1 MPNAAAGLLQ
11 VGANPS
17 VSLVSGSARTVRRS
31 CSHFTTFTVAV
42 LSRNHTVGAAGIKKY
57 GRICTACMKGS
68 IGQKSQIREVH
79 PDAGRCGCI
88 QSH

>member
-1 MPNAAAGLLQ
+1 MLQRAFSKLMRIPPLVWSVAVGL
-11 VGANPS
+11 
-17 VSLVSGSARTVRRS
+17 SAVVV
-31 CSHFTTFTVAV
+31 FTTFTVAV